1 MRGSFVPRA
10 PPFAALAELGLVPPL
25 GSPPPQ
31 LPEPWG
37 SPGGLLH
44 FPLPLLLL
52 MPIFLKIAFST
63 TAMGFHTLS
72 FLSKPFKAA
81 VALSTKFPEADDLCE
96 VT

>member
-1 MRGSFVPRA
+1 
-10 PPFAALAELGLVPPL
+10 
-25 GSPPPQ
+25 
-31 LPEPWG
+31 
-37 SPGGLLH
+37 
-44 FPLPLLLL
+44 